1 MKITIKKEEIFAAER
16 ALGILGEKTLKKK
29 LAYTVAKATRVVAAE
44 AKDVRFAQQM
54 PDTDEVQ
61 EYEKRRKALAA
72 EHSYK
77 DGDGNPIMV
86 QGRYQIRDHDGF
98 DRKLNALREEMDEA
112 WALLEAHQK
121 EYDELLQEEV
131 ELEILAIPF
140 DWLPK
145 EIEPSALGPLVEA
158 VTGFDEAEDD
168 DEDDEDDD
176 EEPEEAPVK
185 KKKRKSKDKKKS
197 KKRKGD

>member
-16 ALGILGEKTLKKK
+16 ALSLLGEKSLKKK
-29 LAYTVAKATRVVAAE
+29 LAYAVAKATRVVAAE

-54 PDTDEVQ
+54 PDTPEVQ

-86 QGRYQIRDHDGF
+86 QGRYQIQDQDGF
-98 DRKLNALREEMDEA
+98 DRKLTALREEMDEV

-121 EYDELLQEEV
+121 EYDDLLQEDV

-158 VTGFDEAEDD
+158 IIGFDEAEDD
-168 DEDDEDDD
+168 DEDDED
-176 EEPEEAPVK
+176 EEPEEKPVK
-185 KKKRKSKDKKKS
+185 KKKRDKSKS
-197 KKRKGD
+197 KKKKRSKGE